1 MTDKPR
7 CAWVTEDNLYLAYH
21 DQEWGVPQFDDRILF
36 EMLVLEGAQAGL
48 SWLTVLRKRDNYRQ
62 AFGNFQLPTVASLS
76 AAELMAA
83 PGIIHHAGKLQS
95 AITNAMAALSIQR
108 DWGSLSNFLWQI
120 VGGQPVVHQYQ
131 RGFPLPSQTA
141 ESQAMS
147 RALKGYGMTF
157 VGPTICYSF
166 MQATGMVND
175 HVMDCYRFRE
185 LTTSQK

>member
-1 MTDKPR
+1 MIDKPR
-7 CAWVTEDNLYLAYH
+7 CAWVTDDALYLAYH
-21 DQEWGVPQFDDRILF
+21 DQEWGVPQYDDRTLF

-48 SWLTVLRKRDNYRQ
+48 SWLTVLRKRHSYRQ
-62 AFGNFQLPTVASLS
+62 AFANFQIASVASLS

-95 AITNAMAALSIQR
+95 AITNAQAALSIQR
-108 DWGSLSNFLWQI
+108 DWGSLSNFLWAI
-120 VGGQPVVHQYQ
+120 VGGQPIVHQYL
-131 RGFPLPSQTA
+131 RGHQLPSQTE

-166 MQATGMVND
+166 MQAIGMVND
-175 HVMDCYRFRE
+175 HLTDCYRFRE
-185 LTTSQK
+185 LRS